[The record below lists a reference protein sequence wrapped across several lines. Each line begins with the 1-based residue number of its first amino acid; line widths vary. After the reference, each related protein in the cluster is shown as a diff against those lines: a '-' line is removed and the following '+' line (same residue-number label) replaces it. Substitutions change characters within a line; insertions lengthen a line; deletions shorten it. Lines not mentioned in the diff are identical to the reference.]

1 MFMNQQECNTVLYL
15 LKDSQDVDKQIE
27 TFSKVMQAAT
37 VDQSTAVPGV
47 ALLPAANAS
56 EIFRIRVHARIVA
69 AVYAQLR
76 EKDTLIGRVAFCVLK
91 PNDAIGEILL
101 PLTVRGNGEV
111 EFPDAENLD
120 LHDIPA
126 GKYDAARR
134 MVFLQVAKA
143 VQGVLPKVD

>member
-1 MFMNQQECNTVLYL
+1 MNQQECNTVLYL

-27 TFSKVMQAAT
+27 TFTKVMQAAT

-76 EKDTLIGRVAFCVLK
+76 EKDTVIGRVAFCVLK

-120 LHDIPA
+120 LHDIAA
-126 GKYDAARR
+126 GKYDVARR

-143 VQGVLPKVD
+143 VQSVLPKVD